1 MGESYN
7 WLYRSMVNTIQMPA
21 YRNGILFIKEQHI
34 PECGDTT
41 EIDWDTAIIR
51 IDLEE
56 LVNYGHFY
64 STSTTS

>member
-21 YRNGILFIKEQHI
+21 YRNGILVIKEHHT

-41 EIDWDTAIIR
+41 EIDRDTAIIR
-51 IDLEE
+51 IDLE
-56 LVNYGHFY
+56 
-64 STSTTS
+64 